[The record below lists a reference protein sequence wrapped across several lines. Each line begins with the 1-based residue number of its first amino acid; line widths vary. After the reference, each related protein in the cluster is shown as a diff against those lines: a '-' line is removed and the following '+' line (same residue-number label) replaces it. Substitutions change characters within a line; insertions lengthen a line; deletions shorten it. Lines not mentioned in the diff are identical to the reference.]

1 VTAPTGPGWY
11 DVLDVEPTATT
22 DEIRA
27 AWRSAIADLTPAY
40 RRFRLY
46 NQAAEVLLD
55 EEQRAAYD
63 AELAAAAPEPEPEP
77 DAEPDPE
84 PDAEPDA
91 EVVDPV
97 QVEPRPWPAR
107 PTEPPALPRP
117 AARLVPTWLIVALAL
132 LAAAGVGLTGYLWQQ
147 PSEDSV
153 ESAVGTARAAAERA
167 VVPLLSYD
175 YQSLDADQQA
185 AHDVITS
192 GYASRDYDD
201 LFEVIRENAPTTQTV
216 VDVEVI
222 ASAVVRA
229 GEDRSEILLFVNRP
243 TTNKATTEPVVYK
256 DQVTL
261 TMERVGDEWLV
272 DDLKTSPIG
281 Q

>member
-1 VTAPTGPGWY
+1 V
-11 DVLDVEPTATT
+11 
-22 DEIRA
+22 
-27 AWRSAIADLTPAY
+27 
-40 RRFRLY
+40 
-46 NQAAEVLLD
+46 
-55 EEQRAAYD
+55 
-63 AELAAAAPEPEPEP
+63 
-77 DAEPDPE
+77 
-84 PDAEPDA
+84 
-91 EVVDPV
+91 
-97 QVEPRPWPAR
+97 
-107 PTEPPALPRP
+107 
-117 AARLVPTWLIVALAL
+117 
-132 LAAAGVGLTGYLWQQ
+132 GVGLTGYLWQQ
-147 PSEDSV
+147 PSEDAV
-153 ESAVGTARAAAERA
+153 ESAVGTARTAAERA

-175 YQSLDADQQA
+175 YRSLDADQQA

-201 LFEVIRENAPTTQTV
+201 LFEVIRENAPATQTV

-243 TTNKATTEPVVYK
+243 TTNKATTEPIVYK

>member
-1 VTAPTGPGWY
+1 MSAPTGPGWY
-11 DVLDVEPTATT
+11 DVLDVEPSATT
-22 DEIRA
+22 DEIRE
-27 AWRSAIADLTPAY
+27 AWRSAIADLTPAD

-55 EEQRAAYD
+55 PEQRAAYD
-63 AELAAAAPEPEPEP
+63 AELAAAEPEPGPEDGP
-77 DAEPDPE
+77 EAGVDADAEADDSPRHE
-84 PDAEPDA
+84 PVTTD
-91 EVVDPV
+91 
-97 QVEPRPWPAR
+97 Q
-107 PTEPPALPRP
+107 PPASPRAGAP
-117 AARLVPTWLIVALAL
+117 LVPTWLIAALAL
-132 LAAAGVGLTGYLWQQ
+132 CAAVAVGVTAYLWQQ
-147 PSEDSV
+147 PSEDAV
-153 ESAVGTARAAAERA
+153 ESAVGTARTAAERA
-167 VVPLLSYD
+167 AVPLLSYD
-175 YQSLDADQQA
+175 YRSLDADQQA

-192 GYASRDYDD
+192 GYRSRDYDD
-201 LFEVIRENAPTTQTV
+201 LFEVIRDNAPATRTV
-216 VDVEVI
+216 VEVEVI

-272 DDLKTSPIG
+272 DDLATSPIG

>member
-1 VTAPTGPGWY
+1 MSAPTGPGWY

-22 DEIRA
+22 DEIRE
-27 AWRSAIADLTPAY
+27 AWRAAIADLTPAD

-55 EEQRAAYD
+55 DEQRAAYD
-63 AELAAAAPEPEPEP
+63 AELAAAEPEPEVEREP
-77 DAEPDPE
+77 STEAEADDGRRPH
-84 PDAEPDA
+84 A
-91 EVVDPV
+91 VVAAGAASP
-97 QVEPRPWPAR
+97 PAR
-107 PTEPPALPRP
+107 P
-117 AARLVPTWLIVALAL
+117 RLVPTWLIVALAVL
-132 LAAAGVGLTGYLWQQ
+132 VIASLAVTVRLGLQ
-147 PSEDSV
+147 PSEESV
-153 ESAVGTARAAAERA
+153 EQATGTARAAAERA

-175 YQSLDADQQA
+175 YQSLDADQEA

-192 GYASRDYDD
+192 GYRSRDYDD
-201 LFEVIRENAPTTQTV
+201 LFELIRENAPATQTV

-272 DDLKTSPIG
+272 DALKTSPIG
-281 Q
+281 E